1 MQLPESYEALYE
13 QARRTAATDC
23 HAAIEQFRRLVDRL
37 LSLPEHLLARK
48 PDLRDLRDSAA
59 DDYLILLRWTG
70 RNEEALAEAERF
82 SQAIP
87 QRADVWALE
96 RAMDLIDSGKVS
108 EGLDTL
114 RALLLQ
120 YPNDAYYFRGFLA
133 RELWGVGEYAEA
145 AELARMQVRD
155 ASDDDERLTALVLLM
170 NIAMEADDPKAVGS
184 YAHKIK
190 EQTGQLPFAACE
202 WLAGRGYWDDLEKL
216 LKRAGERFVQRVF
229 RGEMCRAQGDE
240 AGARALWEPLL
251 DEESIGDVDTFAYVA
266 ARLLMQRADEDL
278 ADIVRAG
285 PLEQSNES
293 VWVLALVAA
302 LAQMGRVDEA
312 IATVQDYL
320 NLRRLVRPYWKRLPY
335 SFWLRLRR
343 YPMPDE
349 AVEALRPYFVTEQAA
364 APA

>member
-13 QARRTAATDC
+13 QARRTATTDR

-133 RELWGVGEYAEA
+133 RELWAAGEYAEA
-145 AELARMQVRD
+145 TELAKVLAQDARD
-155 ASDDDERLTALVLLM
+155 DTKRVVALSLLM
-170 NIAMEADDPKAVGS
+170 DIAMEADDPKAVGS

-190 EQTGQLPFAACE
+190 EQTDRVPFAACE

-216 LKRAGERFVQRVF
+216 LKRARERFVQRVF

-240 AGARALWEPLL
+240 AGAKAQWAPLL
-251 DEESIGDVDTFAYVA
+251 DEERGGDADLYSYA
-266 ARLLMQRADEDL
+266 AVRLLTQQADDEVTGLLQSALVEEPTDL
-278 ADIVRAG
+278 A
-285 PLEQSNES
+285 LL
-293 VWVLALVAA
+293 LALVAA

-320 NLRRLVRPYWKRLPY
+320 NLRRLIRPYWKRLPY
-335 SFWLRLRR
+335 SYWLRLRR

-349 AVEALRPYFVTEQAA
+349 AVEALRPHFVTEQAA